1 MPYSLVARGDERE
14 TMSRLLAL
22 LIPLAG
28 FAYMLIKA
36 ASLIPA
42 VN

>member
-1 MPYSLVARGDERE
+1 
-14 TMSRLLAL
+14 MSRLLAL

-28 FAYMLIKA
+28 FAYMLFQA